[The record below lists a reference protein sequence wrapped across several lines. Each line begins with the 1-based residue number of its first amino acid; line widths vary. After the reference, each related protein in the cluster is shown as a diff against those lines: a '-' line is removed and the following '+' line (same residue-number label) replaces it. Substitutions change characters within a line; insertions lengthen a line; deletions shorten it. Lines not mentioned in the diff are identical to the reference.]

1 MYWVFLIPTLF
12 LVLLAF
18 AAIGIKAL
26 VKKNGTF
33 ERKCAHSLD
42 PDAKC
47 VCGGN
52 GECPNAKTGVETD
65 ANPSHVISTE
75 AKRSGEISDNL
86 M

>member
-1 MYWVFLIPTLF
+1 MYWIFLVPTLF

-18 AAIGIKAL
+18 AAIGIKSI
-26 VKKNGTF
+26 VKKNGRF

-47 VCGGN
+47 ICGGN
-52 GECPNAKTGVETD
+52 DGNCPN
-65 ANPSHVISTE
+65 VISTE

-86 M
+86 T